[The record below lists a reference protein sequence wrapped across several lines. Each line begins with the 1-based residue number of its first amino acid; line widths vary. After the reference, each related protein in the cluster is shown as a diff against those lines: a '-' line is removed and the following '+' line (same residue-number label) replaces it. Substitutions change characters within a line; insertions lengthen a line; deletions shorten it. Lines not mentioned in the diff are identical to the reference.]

1 MVEDIRLQNFRSYKN
16 ESFEFGAG
24 VNIIVGPNAAGKTNL
39 LEAIQIVCLGLSY
52 RASDKDLIR
61 KNKEWARIDA
71 HTSSGLRTI
80 KLEKH
85 TGTELGRTQKT
96 FIFGGK
102 DYKRISYDK
111 TLPVVLFEPGHLQ
124 LLTGS
129 KELRRSF
136 LDDLLEQTTTGFSIL
151 RRQYKRA
158 LSQRNT
164 LLKKGLHYSSQL
176 FAWNVRLS
184 ELGGKIANDRIGL
197 IGSLNKELQ
206 PIYRELSNEKST
218 IKVVYEGSCD
228 ARDYSSQLL
237 KKLEAA
243 QNLDY
248 QRGFTSYGPH
258 RDDFVIEYNNHP
270 AAQIASR
277 GEIRTLLLGLKIL
290 ELAIIEKLRAKKP
303 ILLLDDVFS
312 ELDGARRRA
321 LTDFL
326 KGHQTFITTTDAD
339 IVVQHFMD
347 KANILPV
354 NQTTN

>member
-1 MVEDIRLQNFRSYKN
+1 MVEDIRLQNFRSYNN
-16 ESFEFGAG
+16 ESFEFEAG

-39 LEAIQIVCLGLSY
+39 LEAIQIVCLGSSY
-52 RASDKDLIR
+52 RAGDRDLIQ
-61 KNKEWARIDA
+61 KNQDWARIDA
-71 HTSSGLRTI
+71 HTSSGPRTI
-80 KLEKH
+80 KFEPDKIRLD
-85 TGTELGRTQKT
+85 RVQKT

-102 DYKRISYDK
+102 TIKRISHDK
-111 TLPVVLFEPGHLQ
+111 TIPVVLFEPNHLQ

-136 LDDLLEQTTTGFSIL
+136 LDDLLEQTLPGFSLL

-158 LSQRNT
+158 LTQRNA
-164 LLKKGLHYSSQL
+164 LLKKGYGQISQL

-184 ELGGKIANDRIGL
+184 ELGGKIANHRIGL
-197 IGSLNKELQ
+197 VDSLNQELQ
-206 PIYRELSNEKST
+206 AIYQELSSEKST
-218 IKVVYEGSCD
+218 AKVVYEGSCD
-228 ARDYSSQLL
+228 ARDYGSHLL

-243 QNLDY
+243 QDIDY
-248 QRGFTSYGPH
+248 QRGFTAYGPH
-258 RDDFVIEYNNHP
+258 RDDFTIMYNNHP

-290 ELAIIEKLRAKKP
+290 ELAMVEKLRSKKP

-312 ELDGARRRA
+312 ELDGARRRS

-326 KGHQTFITTTDAD
+326 RGHQAFITTTDAD

-347 KANILPV
+347 KANIIPV
-354 NQTTN
+354 NNR